1 MANLMTRSLLIRMF
15 GIAAVGLA
23 ASYGKIVKAD
33 PVNSPNVCVPIPK
46 NRMLK
51 TDQVVIPNSEID
63 RREPGRTG
71 IINPISPSVIRTII
85 SRGYGGT
92 TTRDPINNNVISE
105 EIFMKISIVDGR
117 NRRAPSI
124 VHFIL
129 EPLPQSNTIS
139 STHVRMVVQYYD
151 LSGKAQFWGEKNYST
166 DVSPSSS
173 AGSAGIIDR
182 GTAAAIMAH
191 PRNILSILRRICF
204 NFAP

>member
-33 PVNSPNVCVPIPK
+33 PINSPNVCVPIPK

-105 EIFMKISIVDGR
+105 EIFMKVSIVDGR
-117 NRRAPSI
+117 NRRIPSI
-124 VHFIL
+124 VRFIL
-129 EPLPQSNTIS
+129 EPLPQSETKS
-139 STHVRMVVQYYD
+139 STHVRMIVQYYD
-151 LSGKAQFWGEKNYST
+151 LLGKAQFWGERDYST
-166 DVSPSSS
+166 VASPFASM
-173 AGSAGIIDR
+173 GSAGIIGK
-182 GTAAAIMAH
+182 GTTAAIMAH